1 MKCSGWACPS
11 QVKKACHNL
20 YTMKHT
26 CAYKIGIVFVCPR
39 TFTKWRRSLE
49 ATMLKQDN
57 RTVPEFTGSD
67 ARINELLDFMHEIA
81 DLSALGSIAEWDQN
95 TAMPAG
101 ATPVR
106 GFQMATIKGVLH
118 ERWTSTRLGSLLS
131 ELRQKV
137 QEASFSDA
145 DRGLVREALRGYERA
160 TKLPRKLVEEI
171 ARVQAESF
179 DAWRRARENN
189 DFASFAPW
197 LSRTVALEREVA
209 DRLGFVETRYDALLD
224 EYEPGMTTRKLDALF
239 KSVRETSKGLL
250 QRIEASGNTID
261 ASCLEGEFPVAQ
273 QIALCER
280 VLRGMGYDFSRG
292 QVAQSPH
299 PFTTS
304 FGSPFDVRVTV
315 HPDEHYLQAS
325 IMAAIHEGG
334 HALYEQASAPTLVR
348 TPVAGGAS
356 MGAQESQS
364 RLWENSIGRS
374 EPYWQG
380 QYSAVRETFPAQFA
394 QVDVATFARA
404 LNKVQPSLIRIE
416 ADEVTYNL
424 HIIVRFELEKALIN
438 GDVAVESL
446 PRLWNEKYRE
456 YLGVEPANDAQG
468 VLQDIH
474 WTSGFGYFPTYTLG
488 NLFAAQIFHTLQAAF
503 PDFDSRLASGD
514 TAFILTWLREHMY
527 AVGAIYLPEELMQRV
542 TGEVP
547 NPEYVTRYLTN
558 KFEKIYNLSE

>member
-1 MKCSGWACPS
+1 
-11 QVKKACHNL
+11 
-20 YTMKHT
+20 
-26 CAYKIGIVFVCPR
+26 
-39 TFTKWRRSLE
+39 
-49 ATMLKQDN
+49 MLKQDN
-57 RTVPEFTGSD
+57 RTVPEFTYSD
-67 ARINELLDFMHEIA
+67 ARINELLDLMHEIA

-101 ATPVR
+101 ATQVR

-118 ERWTSTRLGSLLS
+118 ERWTSSRLGDLLG

-137 QEASFSDA
+137 QQASFSDA

-171 ARVQAESF
+171 ARVQAGSF

-239 KSVRETSKGLL
+239 KPVRETSKRLL
-250 QRIEASGNTID
+250 QRIEASGNVID

-273 QIALCER
+273 QIVLSER
-280 VLRGMGYDFSRG
+280 VLRDMGYDFSRG

-304 FGSPFDVRVTV
+304 FGSPFDVRLTV
-315 HPDEHYLQAS
+315 HPDKHYLQPS
-325 IMAAIHEGG
+325 VMAAIHEGG
-334 HALYEQASAPTLVR
+334 HALYEQGSAPTLVR

-356 MGAQESQS
+356 MGAHESQS

-380 QYSAVRETFPAQFA
+380 QYSAVREAFPEQFA
-394 QVDVATFARA
+394 QVDVATFVRA

-446 PRLWNEKYRE
+446 PGLWNAKYRE

-488 NLFAAQIFHTLQAAF
+488 NLFAAQIFHTLKAAF

-527 AVGAIYLPEELMQRV
+527 TVGAIYLPEELMQRV

-547 NPEYVTRYLTN
+547 NPEYFTRYLN
-558 KFEKIYNLSE
+558 SKFEKIYNLPESD